1 MSRGYSELRNQLVCA
16 ADGVDYAY
24 RDTGGLRQRVPLVL
38 LQHFR
43 GNLDNWAPGAD
54 RRAGPSPSG
63 HHVRQRRS
71 GRLHGTTPDTI
82 EQMPATPSR

>member
-24 RDTGGLRQRVPLVL
+24 RDTGGRASGCRWSCTSTSAGTALIDALASTRRVIT
-38 LQHFR
+38 F
-43 GNLDNWAPGAD
+43 DN
-54 RRAGPSPSG
+54 AGVGGST
-63 HHVRQRRS
+63 
-71 GRLHGTTPDTI
+71 GTTPDTI